1 LLDFGL
7 GGLSAAL
14 ALSVDRKPHAHP
26 KRRSDA
32 HDGFNAEANRKTA
45 SRRSLRKSD
54 GLRLL
59 LPFGL
64 NYRRFTLANRSPAT
78 DATSKAK
85 GENYRAD

>member
-1 LLDFGL
+1 VQWA
-7 GGLSAAL
+7 S
-14 ALSVDRKPHAHP
+14 
-26 KRRSDA
+26 SDA
-32 HDGFNAEANRKTA
+32 HDGFDAEANRKTA

-64 NYRRFTLANRSPAT
+64 NYRRFTLANRSLAFT

-85 GENYRAD
+85 GEN